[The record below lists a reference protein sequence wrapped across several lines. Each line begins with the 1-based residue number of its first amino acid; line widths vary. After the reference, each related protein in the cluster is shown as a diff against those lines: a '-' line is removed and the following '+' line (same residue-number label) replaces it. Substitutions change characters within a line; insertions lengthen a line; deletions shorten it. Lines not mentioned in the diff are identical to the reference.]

1 MRGAELAVL
10 EVGHAGDAPVGGG
23 GGGGGH
29 FFLFLLQGVERGR
42 RRKKKKGADGVSLLS
57 GEKFEIDFP
66 LFDAVFSVP
75 VRVALFFIYARA

>member
-1 MRGAELAVL
+1 MEDIFFFFYFRGSS
-10 EVGHAGDAPVGGG
+10 EVEEG
-23 GGGGGH
+23 
-29 FFLFLLQGVERGR
+29 
-42 RRKKKKGADGVSLLS
+42 KKKGADGVSLLS